1 MNRKDARA
9 AAMKLI
15 YEWDLGGDGGTDTFE
30 GLLEITPD
38 DENFGYTQEV
48 VRGVT
53 GQAEAL
59 DAEISRH
66 LVGWTLDR
74 VSRVDLA
81 ILRLA
86 VYELNGDEVPPGA
99 AINEAV
105 ELAGIYSGEKSGHFV
120 NGVLGSIYRERQK
133 NS

>member
-66 LVGWTLDR
+66 LVG
-74 VSRVDLA
+74 
-81 ILRLA
+81 
-86 VYELNGDEVPPGA
+86 
-99 AINEAV
+99 
-105 ELAGIYSGEKSGHFV
+105 
-120 NGVLGSIYRERQK
+120 
-133 NS
+133 